1 MAQIVFNISKGRGV
15 EFYNRVKNNDP
26 STSALV
32 LTPIETSG
40 LETDAALIDSD
51 TVAEV
56 VDGATNKQTTMG
68 EKVLTD
74 TELAAFPAP
83 DDGNDRYDVS
93 LPQVTWTGATGNPI
107 SKILVSYRPNTG
119 SPSDATDI
127 PITLFDAVA
136 TPDGNDIVLTAGV
149 FLRASG

>member
-1 MAQIVFNISKGRGV
+1 MANIVFNIAKGKV
-15 EFYNRVKNNDP
+15 AEYYDRVKNNDP

-32 LTPIETSG
+32 LTPIETTG
-40 LETDAALIDSD
+40 LEADSALIDSD

-74 TELAAFPAP
+74 AELAAIPAP
-83 DDGNDRYDVS
+83 DDTNDRNERS
-93 LPQVTWTGATGNPI
+93 LPNVTWTGATGNAV
-107 SKILVSYRPNTG
+107 SKMLVAYRPNTG

-127 PITLFDAVA
+127 PLTLFDWAV
-136 TPDGNDIVLTAGV
+136 TPSGTDVVMTTGLFFRAG
-149 FLRASG
+149 S

>member
-1 MAQIVFNISKGRGV
+1 MANIVFNIAKGQVG
-15 EFYNRVKNNDP
+15 YYYKKVKGNDP

-40 LETDAALIDSD
+40 LESDANLIDSD

-74 TELAAFPAP
+74 SDLAAIPSP
-83 DDGNDRYDVS
+83 DDGNDRFDVS
-93 LPQVTWTGATGNPI
+93 LPTVTWTAASGNAI
-107 SKILVSYRPNTG
+107 SKILVAYRPDTG
-119 SPSDATDI
+119 SAADSTDI
-127 PITLFDAVA
+127 PLTLFDAAV
-136 TPDGNDIVLTAGV
+136 TPDGTDIQLTSGV
-149 FLRASG
+149 FFRAS

>member
-1 MAQIVFNISKGRGV
+1 MANIVFNIAKGRVV
-15 EFYNRVKNNDP
+15 ELYRRVKGNDP

-40 LETDAALIDSD
+40 LEADSALIDSD
-51 TVAEV
+51 TVADV

-74 TELAAFPAP
+74 SDLASIPSP

-93 LPQVTWTGATGNPI
+93 LPTVTWTAASGNAI
-107 SKILVSYRPNTG
+107 SKILVSYRPDTG
-119 SPSDATDI
+119 SASDSTDI
-127 PITLFDAVA
+127 PLCMFDFAI
-136 TPDGNDIVLTAGV
+136 TPDGSDVQMTTGV
-149 FLRASG
+149 FFRAS